1 MSELLLELFSEEIP
15 ARMQVKAADDLAKL
29 ISAALKETG
38 LNFGDV
44 RSYCSPRRLTVV
56 ISDLPASQPD
66 KSEERRGPRV
76 GAPEKALEGFLR
88 STGLSQDQ
96 LEERETPK
104 GSFYYAVIETKGG
117 LTKDV
122 LTDLLPKEMTVV

>member
-15 ARMQVKAADDLAKL
+15 ARMQTKAAADLARL
-29 ISAALKETG
+29 VTAGLKEAG
-38 LNFGDV
+38 LEYAAV
-44 RSYCSPRRLTVV
+44 SSYSTPRRLTLV
-56 ISDLPASQPD
+56 IAGLPLSQPD

-88 STGLSQDQ
+88 STGLTKDQ

-104 GSFYYAVIETKGG
+104 GAFYYAVMET
-117 LTKDV
+117 
-122 LTDLLPKEMTVV
+122 